1 MTARPASFAGRLPT
15 NCSPGRG
22 AHGPFHPDDHAA
34 LSGMRDFRLGSDRR
48 RGDRRLPHGVRALCA
63 QSQHHLADRLH
74 HLQLDCGDIH
84 RQPLCAVDPR
94 PRQCR
99 RAAALSRP
107 TPAILSGAG
116 FRHHGAGLLRGDDGP
131 DLPVL
136 ARSLD
141 RALGLRHDVARAVVD
156 SLCVDAGR
164 FRPCFAAIRGRAD
177 QARHRPRAALRHQTG
192 RDADTARGRSGG
204 RRNRHPT
211 ERGHMSPTTQ
221 GTIVLIETLVVL
233 LSGAPVAFGLGAI
246 AISFLVIFQGTDAL
260 RVAAETFYA
269 GLNDFTLV
277 SIPMFVM
284 MGAAIGSSPAGKD
297 LYEALDRWLYRVP
310 GGLVI
315 SNIGACAIFAA
326 LTGSS
331 PACCAAIGKMGIPE
345 MRRRGYPDD
354 VATGSICAGGTLG
367 ILIPPSIT
375 FILYGIATET
385 SIGRLFLAGV
395 LPGLM
400 LTGLFILWT
409 LFIIWRRGFRAHAA
423 DFRYTWKEK
432 FQSIPKIAPFLLI
445 IFGVMYTLYRGV
457 ATPSEAAGVGAAL
470 CILMAIL
477 IYRMWAPEKCWLIL
491 RDTTPESV
499 MILMI
504 MAAALLFGYM
514 PSSLYL
520 TQTLAQAIADMHVNK
535 WVLMLLINL
544 FLLVSGFFIPPAAII
559 LMTSPI
565 LYPIITT
572 AGFDPVWFGVVM
584 TINMEIGLIHPP
596 VGLNIYI
603 VSSIA
608 PDVPV
613 TRVMWGTIPYVICM
627 MLAIVILCVFP
638 EIATWLP
645 DRLMGPVHR

>member
-1 MTARPASFAGRLPT
+1 
-15 NCSPGRG
+15 
-22 AHGPFHPDDHAA
+22 
-34 LSGMRDFRLGSDRR
+34 
-48 RGDRRLPHGVRALCA
+48 
-63 QSQHHLADRLH
+63 
-74 HLQLDCGDIH
+74 
-84 RQPLCAVDPR
+84 
-94 PRQCR
+94 
-99 RAAALSRP
+99 
-107 TPAILSGAG
+107 
-116 FRHHGAGLLRGDDGP
+116 
-131 DLPVL
+131 
-136 ARSLD
+136 
-141 RALGLRHDVARAVVD
+141 
-156 SLCVDAGR
+156 
-164 FRPCFAAIRGRAD
+164 
-177 QARHRPRAALRHQTG
+177 
-192 RDADTARGRSGG
+192 
-204 RRNRHPT
+204 
-211 ERGHMSPTTQ
+211 MSPTTQ
-221 GTIVLIETLVVL
+221 GVLVLVVTLATL

-246 AISFLVIFQGTDAL
+246 SIAFVLIFQGFDAL
-260 RVAAETFYA
+260 HVVAETFYS

-315 SNIGACAIFAA
+315 SNLGACALFAA

-395 LPGLM
+395 FPGLL

-409 LFIIWRRGFRAHAA
+409 LFIIWKRGFRAHAA
-423 DFRYTWKEK
+423 DFRYTWREK
-432 FQSIPKIAPFLLI
+432 FSSVPKIAPFLLI
-445 IFGVMYTLYRGV
+445 VAGVMYVLYGGV

-470 CILMAIL
+470 CVVLAVV
-477 IYRMWAPEKCWLIL
+477 IYRMWRPGQWWQIL
-491 RDTTPESV
+491 RDTMRESV
-499 MILMI
+499 MILTI
-504 MAAALLFGYM
+504 IAAAVLFGYM
-514 PSSLYL
+514 LTSLYL
-520 TQTLAQAIADMHVNK
+520 TQTLAQAIADMHVNR
-535 WVLMLLINL
+535 WVLMAMINV
-544 FLLVSGFFIPPAAII
+544 FLLVCGFFMPPAAII

-565 LYPIITT
+565 LYPIIRA
-572 AGFDPVWFGVVM
+572 AGFDPVWFGVIL

-603 VSSIA
+603 VNAIA

-613 TRVMWGTIPYVICM
+613 TRVMWGTLPYVGCM
-627 MLAIVILCVFP
+627 VLAIVILCVFP

-645 DRLMGPVHR
+645 DHMMGARH

>member
-1 MTARPASFAGRLPT
+1 VT
-15 NCSPGRG
+15 
-22 AHGPFHPDDHAA
+22 
-34 LSGMRDFRLGSDRR
+34 
-48 RGDRRLPHGVRALCA
+48 
-63 QSQHHLADRLH
+63 
-74 HLQLDCGDIH
+74 
-84 RQPLCAVDPR
+84 
-94 PRQCR
+94 
-99 RAAALSRP
+99 
-107 TPAILSGAG
+107 
-116 FRHHGAGLLRGDDGP
+116 
-131 DLPVL
+131 
-136 ARSLD
+136 
-141 RALGLRHDVARAVVD
+141 
-156 SLCVDAGR
+156 
-164 FRPCFAAIRGRAD
+164 
-177 QARHRPRAALRHQTG
+177 
-192 RDADTARGRSGG
+192 
-204 RRNRHPT
+204 
-211 ERGHMSPTTQ
+211 PTTQ
-221 GTIVLIETLVVL
+221 GTIVLVVTLATL

-246 AISFLVIFQGTDAL
+246 SILFVVVFQGFDAL
-260 RVAAETFYA
+260 HVVAETFYA

-315 SNIGACAIFAA
+315 SNLGACALFAA

-395 LPGLM
+395 FPGLL

-409 LFIIWRRGFRAHAA
+409 LFIIWKRGFRAHAA
-423 DFRYTWKEK
+423 DFRYTWREK
-432 FQSIPKIAPFLLI
+432 FGSIPKIAPFLAI
-445 IFGVMYTLYRGV
+445 VFGVMYVLYGGV

-470 CILMAIL
+470 CVVCAVV
-477 IYRMWAPEKCWLIL
+477 IYRMWRPREWWSIL
-491 RDTTPESV
+491 RDTTRESV

-504 MAAALLFGYM
+504 IATAVLFGYM
-514 PSSLYL
+514 LTSLYL
-520 TQTLAQAIADMHVNK
+520 TQTLAHAIAEMHVNR
-535 WVLMLLINL
+535 WVLMGLINV
-544 FLLVSGFFIPPAAII
+544 FLLVCGFFIPPAAII

-565 LYPIITT
+565 LYPIISA
-572 AGFDPVWFGVVM
+572 AGFDPVWFGVIL

-603 VSSIA
+603 VQSIA

-613 TRVMWGTIPYVICM
+613 TRVMWGTIPYVGCM
-627 MLAIVILCVFP
+627 VLAIVILCVFP

-645 DRLMGPVHR
+645 DHMMGARH

>member
-1 MTARPASFAGRLPT
+1 MTPT
-15 NCSPGRG
+15 QQG
-22 AHGPFHPDDHAA
+22 A
-34 LSGMRDFRLGSDRR
+34 
-48 RGDRRLPHGVRALCA
+48 
-63 QSQHHLADRLH
+63 
-74 HLQLDCGDIH
+74 
-84 RQPLCAVDPR
+84 
-94 PRQCR
+94 
-99 RAAALSRP
+99 
-107 TPAILSGAG
+107 
-116 FRHHGAGLLRGDDGP
+116 
-131 DLPVL
+131 
-136 ARSLD
+136 
-141 RALGLRHDVARAVVD
+141 
-156 SLCVDAGR
+156 
-164 FRPCFAAIRGRAD
+164 
-177 QARHRPRAALRHQTG
+177 
-192 RDADTARGRSGG
+192 
-204 RRNRHPT
+204 
-211 ERGHMSPTTQ
+211 
-221 GTIVLIETLVVL
+221 IVLVVTLAML

-246 AISFLVIFQGTDAL
+246 SIVFVLIFQGVDAL
-260 RVAAETFYA
+260 HVVAETFYS

-315 SNIGACAIFAA
+315 SNLGACALFAA

-395 LPGLM
+395 LPGLL
-400 LTGLFILWT
+400 LTGLFMLWT
-409 LFIIWRRGFRAHAA
+409 LFIIWKRGFRAHAP
-423 DFRYTWKEK
+423 DFRYSWSQK
-432 FQSIPKIAPFLLI
+432 FGSIPKIAPFLVI
-445 IFGVMYTLYRGV
+445 VVGVMYVLYGGV

-470 CILMAIL
+470 CFVLAVM
-477 IYRMWAPEKCWLIL
+477 IYRMWRPAQWWQIL
-491 RDTTPESV
+491 RDTTRESV

-504 MAAALLFGYM
+504 IAAAVLFGYM
-514 PSSLYL
+514 LTSLYL

-535 WVLMLLINL
+535 WVLMALINV
-544 FLLVSGFFIPPAAII
+544 FLLVCGFFIPPAAII

-565 LYPIITT
+565 LYPIVRA
-572 AGFDPVWFGVVM
+572 AGFDPVWFGVIL

-603 VSSIA
+603 VNSIA

-613 TRVMWGTIPYVICM
+613 TRVMWGTIPYVLCM

-645 DRLMGPVHR
+645 DRLMGTRQ